1 MTLRILYFATM
12 RDLAGVRE
20 ETVSLPEGSRV
31 EDLKDLLGKKH
42 PQLIKAFN
50 SAIFA
55 VNREFALDDQPLKEG
70 DEVAVFPP
78 VSGGS
83 VNGPTIL
90 RIVREPLDVN
100 ALLKE
105 IITPAAGAACVL
117 TEGVQAQSECDEL
130 LEITHQSSEPQ
141 RSMVEAQMEQVV
153 QEIHDRWTSVEGV
166 AIVQRSGEIQPDA
179 PTVMVACTAVHRDA
193 GVFEAARYGLERM
206 VHTIPL
212 IEKEIDP
219 E

>member
-20 ETVSLPEGSRV
+20 ETVSLPDGLRV
-31 EDLKDLLGKKH
+31 KDLKSLLGGKH

-55 VNREFALDDQPLKEG
+55 VNREFAFDDHPLKEG
-70 DEVAVFPP
+70 DEVAIFPP

-83 VNGPTIL
+83 VNNPTIL
-90 RIVREPLDVN
+90 RIVREPLDMN
-100 ALLKE
+100 ALLEE

-117 TEGVQAQSECDEL
+117 TEGVQAHSERDGLQEK
-130 LEITHQSSEPQ
+130 THRSSEDSFP
-141 RSMVEAQMEQVV
+141 MVEEQMEQVA
-153 QEIHDRWTSVEGV
+153 QEIRDRWESINGV
-166 AIVQRSGEIQPDA
+166 AIVQHLGEVQPGA
-179 PTVMVACTAVHRDA
+179 PTVMVVCAAAHRDA
-193 GVFEAARYGLERM
+193 GVFKAARYGLDRM
-206 VHTIPL
+206 NQTIPL
-212 IEKEIDP
+212 SEKEIDP

>member
-20 ETVSLPEGSRV
+20 ETISLPDGLRV
-31 EDLKDLLGKKH
+31 KDLKSLLGGKH

-55 VNREFALDDQPLKEG
+55 VNREFALDDHPLKEG
-70 DEVAVFPP
+70 DEVAIFPP

-83 VNGPTIL
+83 VNHPTIL
-90 RIVREPLDVN
+90 RIVREPLDMN

-117 TEGVQAQSECDEL
+117 TERLQAHSERDGP
-130 LEITHQSSEPQ
+130 LEKSHQSSENSHP
-141 RSMVEAQMEQVV
+141 MVEEQMEQVA
-153 QEIHDRWTSVEGV
+153 QEIRDRWGSVEGV
-166 AIVQRSGEIQPDA
+166 AIVQHLGEVQSGP
-179 PTVMVACTAVHRDA
+179 PTVMVACTAANRDA
-193 GVFEAARYGLERM
+193 GVLEAVR
-206 VHTIPL
+206 
-212 IEKEIDP
+212 
-219 E
+219 

>member
-20 ETVSLPEGSRV
+20 ETVSLPDGLRV
-31 EDLKDLLGKKH
+31 RDLKSLLGGKH

-55 VNREFALDDQPLKEG
+55 VNREFAVDDHPLKEG
-70 DEVAVFPP
+70 DEVAIFPP
-78 VSGGS
+78 VSGGR

-90 RIVREPLDVN
+90 RIVREPLDMN

-117 TEGVQAQSECDEL
+117 TASVQVQSERDEP
-130 LEITHQSSEPQ
+130 LETTHQSSEDRPP
-141 RSMVEAQMEQVV
+141 MVEEQMEQVV
-153 QEIHDRWTSVEGV
+153 QEIHDRWTSVEGM
-166 AIVQRSGEIQPDA
+166 AIVQRSGEVQPGA
-179 PTVMVACTAVHRDA
+179 PIVMVACTAANRDA
-193 GVFEAARYGLERM
+193 GVFEAARYGLDRM
-206 VHTIPL
+206 NQTIPL
-212 IEKEIDP
+212 SEKEIDP

>member
-20 ETVSLPEGSRV
+20 ETVSLPDGSRV
-31 EDLKDLLGKKH
+31 KDLKSLLGEKH
-42 PQLIKAFN
+42 PELIKAFN

-55 VNREFALDDQPLKEG
+55 VNREFAFDDHPLKEG
-70 DEVAVFPP
+70 DEVAIFPP

-83 VNGPTIL
+83 VNQPTIL
-90 RIVREPLDVN
+90 RIGREPLDMN

-105 IITPAAGAACVL
+105 IITPAAGAACAL
-117 TEGVQAQSECDEL
+117 SEGVQAHGERAEP
-130 LEITHQSSEPQ
+130 LENPHQSSEPH
-141 RSMVEAQMEQVV
+141 RPMVEDQMEQVA
-153 QEIHDRWTSVEGV
+153 QEIRDRWVSVEGV
-166 AIVQRSGEIQPDA
+166 AIVQRLGEVLPGA
-179 PTVMVACTAVHRDA
+179 ANVMVVCTAAHRDA
-193 GVFEAARYGLERM
+193 GVFEAARYGLDRM
-206 VHTIPL
+206 NQTVPI

>member
-20 ETVSLPEGSRV
+20 EIVSLPDGLRV
-31 EDLKDLLGKKH
+31 KDLKSLLGEKH
-42 PQLIKAFN
+42 PELIKAFN

-55 VNREFALDDQPLKEG
+55 VNREFAFDNHPLKEG
-70 DEVAVFPP
+70 DEVAIFPP

-83 VNGPTIL
+83 VDQPTIL
-90 RIVREPLDVN
+90 RIARESVDMN

-105 IITPAAGAACVL
+105 IITPSAGAACVL
-117 TEGVQAQSECDEL
+117 TGIVQAHSEYCEP
-130 LEITHQSSEPQ
+130 LENPHLSSDRQ
-141 RSMVEAQMEQVV
+141 RPMVEEQMEQVA
-153 QEIHDRWTSVEGV
+153 QEIRDRWASVEGV
-166 AIVQRSGEIQPDA
+166 ALVQHPGEVQPGA
-179 PTVMVACTAVHRDA
+179 PNVMVVCTAAHRDA

-206 VHTIPL
+206 TQTIPPR
-212 IEKEIDP
+212 EKEIDP

>member
-20 ETVSLPEGSRV
+20 ETVSLPDGLRV
-31 EDLKDLLGKKH
+31 KDLKSLLGGKH
-42 PQLIKAFN
+42 PELIKAFN

-55 VNREFALDDQPLKEG
+55 VNREFAVDDHPLKEG
-70 DEVAVFPP
+70 DEVAIFPP

-90 RIVREPLDVN
+90 RIVREPLDMN

-105 IITPAAGAACVL
+105 IITPAVGAACVL
-117 TEGVQAQSECDEL
+117 TESVQAHREQDEY
-130 LEITHQSSEPQ
+130 LETTHQSSEDQPP
-141 RSMVEAQMEQVV
+141 MVEEQMEQVA
-153 QEIHDRWTSVEGV
+153 QEIRDRWGSVEGV
-166 AIVQRSGEIQPDA
+166 AIAQHLGEVQPGA
-179 PTVMVACTAVHRDA
+179 PTVMVVCTAANRDA
-193 GVFEAARYGLERM
+193 GVFEAARYGLDRM
-206 VHTIPL
+206 TQTIPTL
-212 IEKEIDP
+212 EKEIDP